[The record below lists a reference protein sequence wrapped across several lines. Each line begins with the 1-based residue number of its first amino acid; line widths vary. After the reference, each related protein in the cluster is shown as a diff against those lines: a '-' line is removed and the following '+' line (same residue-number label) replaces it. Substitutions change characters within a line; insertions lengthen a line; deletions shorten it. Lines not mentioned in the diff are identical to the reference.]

1 MFKYIFN
8 RAKNQWKLL
17 SLLWI
22 SFLIANTFIISG
34 PTYLGWV
41 KKMIYED
48 GLNQTPPTTRNIS
61 LTTGSQPLIK
71 DSFDENN
78 LIINNLANQ
87 NLSEL
92 FIEQSSAIQSTE
104 YFWGKEVP
112 NNNRTASKLKFISM
126 DKEENFID
134 IKDKLNDVTGNYIR
148 VIGPKKRLDQLGL
161 KIGDKIVAN
170 SIKGSKN
177 LDTGLNETKKNL
189 KNFIKEYEAEG
200 FSKEDLFKDSNDET
214 ILQIQQGMSFFE
226 INNVEQLNNFI
237 DDTEEKIENKNL
249 ELIIEG
255 YFEEINQNELFGYY
269 EELFL
274 PPSPCMT
281 CQLPLVLVMNQ
292 EDYFE
297 YLEPLTKGLPVRAW
311 WYLDIDHKKLTENIR
326 TNYLSKI
333 NNFEN
338 NMLISFPQAVVLTQ
352 LDRITEN
359 TIKEMNFVRAP
370 VLIIFSLLGI
380 FSSTLL
386 IMFSYLINQERREEI
401 NYLFLR
407 GVSKFGVIKYFFY
420 EWLLLGIP
428 VMIIAPFI
436 SNITIRF
443 VIKDYLNIDPKGI
456 DIFYVNINSAL
467 ISLGFL
473 IIASL
478 FSFIFYV
485 SLNNQLVN
493 SKRLSMIVSK
503 IRTNVFTKYFL
514 DIFLGIGSILIFFE
528 LRMRV
533 ISSIGENSALG
544 QYTFLLIPSAL
555 MIFLAMLFIRILPI
569 LFGFLDIFGRV
580 TFTPIYLSSK
590 KLSKNSGWYMWFF
603 LIISLGIASF
613 MVISSLQ
620 SSLEKSKKD
629 KSSFITMSDFRISE
643 SSPFGI
649 EDEYIEGL
657 SLQGGVNKVGR
668 MNSLTGNTGT
678 TGSGTESQLLG
689 VDKNLVDITW
699 SRDDF
704 FNENKSIVF
713 SGWSNE
719 EYKPG
724 ILIEDE
730 ISKINI
736 KNYANKDLEDSFLWM
751 VVKGSD
757 SRITALSLGQ
767 IESKK
772 WTTNSVE
779 LKNVKYPARLI
790 AIEVYEPSSEDNS
803 KPFELYLNSIEL
815 INSNNNLIKTI
826 PLDNS
831 LNWIE
836 LPTSE
841 GFDTTINYNSEG
853 LVLNLGNGST
863 RGIRGMYL
871 SNYDQG
877 IPVVVN
883 SEFIEESGIEIGER
897 FIFNSSGSYIPMKIE
912 KKINYFSGTS
922 EKYESFLITDLRLLK
937 NYMELTKLQSFRP
950 NELVVLIDDGFQE
963 NSSNYI
969 EENFPLSTIKD
980 KSLIEQNSLVTAI
993 AVISWK
999 GISIISLWAFIIL
1012 ISIGFIG
1019 FYIANEI
1026 QSSQDNAIN
1035 DAIGISPISRFVMSF
1050 FEYGV
1055 VIISAILI
1063 GLFSGVVMSRVLN
1076 QLVMSLDISTKTSFP
1091 ETLVISWIN
1100 VISAIIVL
1108 SILYFACSLIF
1119 SLLSTRMKV
1128 SELIKK
1134 VN

>member
-1 MFKYIFN
+1 M
-8 RAKNQWKLL
+8 
-17 SLLWI
+17 
-22 SFLIANTFIISG
+22 
-34 PTYLGWV
+34 
-41 KKMIYED
+41 
-48 GLNQTPPTTRNIS
+48 
-61 LTTGSQPLIK
+61 
-71 DSFDENN
+71 
-78 LIINNLANQ
+78 
-87 NLSEL
+87 
-92 FIEQSSAIQSTE
+92 
-104 YFWGKEVP
+104 
-112 NNNRTASKLKFISM
+112 
-126 DKEENFID
+126 
-134 IKDKLNDVTGNYIR
+134 
-148 VIGPKKRLDQLGL
+148 
-161 KIGDKIVAN
+161 
-170 SIKGSKN
+170 
-177 LDTGLNETKKNL
+177 
-189 KNFIKEYEAEG
+189 
-200 FSKEDLFKDSNDET
+200 
-214 ILQIQQGMSFFE
+214 
-226 INNVEQLNNFI
+226 
-237 DDTEEKIENKNL
+237 DTEEKIENKNL

-292 EDYFE
+292 KDYFE

-473 IIASL
+473 IIASF

-493 SKRLSMIVSK
+493 SKRLSMVVSK

-514 DIFLGIGSILIFFE
+514 DIFLGIGAILIFFE

-1063 GLFSGVVMSRVLN
+1063 GLFSGVIMSRVLN

>member
-92 FIEQSSAIQSTE
+92 FIEQSSVIQSTE
-104 YFWGKEVP
+104 YFWGKEEP
-112 NNNRTASKLKFISM
+112 NNNRTASKLKFISI

-134 IKDKLNDVTGNYIR
+134 IKDKLNDVPRNFIR
-148 VIGPKKRLDQLGL
+148 VTGPKKRLEQLGL

-177 LDTGLNETKKNL
+177 LDAGLNETKKNL
-189 KNFIKEYEAEG
+189 KNFIKEYEAQG
-200 FSKEDLFKDSNDET
+200 FSKEDLFKDSKDEA

-226 INNVEQLNNFI
+226 INNVEQLNKFI
-237 DDTEEKIENKNL
+237 DGTEEKIENKNL

-292 EDYFE
+292 KDYFE

-407 GVSKFGVIKYFFY
+407 GVSKSGVIKYFFY

-436 SNITIRF
+436 SNLTIRF

-493 SKRLSMIVSK
+493 SKRLSMVVSK
-503 IRTNVFTKYFL
+503 IRTNVFTRYFL
-514 DIFLGIGSILIFFE
+514 DIFLGIGAILIFFE

-555 MIFLAMLFIRILPI
+555 MIFLAMLFIRMLPI
-569 LFGFLDIFGRV
+569 FFGLLDIFGRV

-613 MVISSLQ
+613 IVISSLQ

-736 KNYANKDLEDSFLWM
+736 KNYANKDLEDSFLWV

-815 INSNNNLIKTI
+815 INSNNNVIKNI
-826 PLDNS
+826 PFDNS
-831 LNWIE
+831 LNWTE

-853 LVLNLGNGST
+853 LILNLGNGST

-963 NSSNYI
+963 NSSIYI

-1119 SLLSTRMKV
+1119 SLLSTRIKV

>member
-1 MFKYIFN
+1 MLKYIFN

-41 KKMIYED
+41 KKMIYEE

-61 LTTGSQPLIK
+61 LTTSSQPLIK

-78 LIINNLANQ
+78 QIIDRLANK

-92 FIEQSSAIQSTE
+92 LIKQSSLIQSTE
-104 YFWGKEVP
+104 YFWGEVEP
-112 NNNRTASKLKFISM
+112 NSNRTASKLKFISI
-126 DKEENFID
+126 DNEENFID
-134 IKDKLNDVTGNYIR
+134 IKDKSNFVNKNYIG
-148 VIGPKKRLDQLGL
+148 VMGPKKRLSQLGL
-161 KIGDKIVAN
+161 KVGDKVFAN
-170 SIKGSKN
+170 SVKGSKN
-177 LDTGLNETKKNL
+177 FDSGINETKKNL
-189 KNFIKEYEAEG
+189 RTFINNYEEQG
-200 FSKEDLFKDSNDET
+200 YSRDDLFKDSDDET
-214 ILQIQQGMSFFE
+214 ILQIQQGMSYFE
-226 INNVEQLNNFI
+226 ISNAEQLNEFI
-237 DDTEEKIENKNL
+237 NGTDEKIENKNL
-249 ELIIEG
+249 ELIIVG

-281 CQLPLVLVMNQ
+281 CQLPLIVVIDEKDFFQ
-292 EDYFE
+292 

-326 TNYLSKI
+326 TNYLIKI

-338 NMLISFPQAVVLTQ
+338 DMLISFPQAVVLTQ
-352 LDRITEN
+352 LDRITEK
-359 TIKEMNFVRAP
+359 TINEMNFVRAP

-380 FSSTLL
+380 FSSMLL

-407 GVSKFGVIKYFFY
+407 GVSKFGVVKYFFY
-420 EWLLLGIP
+420 EWGFLGIP
-428 VMIIAPFI
+428 IMIIAPFI
-436 SNITIRF
+436 SNIIIRL
-443 VIKDYLNIDPKGI
+443 VVENYLKINPQGI
-456 DIFYVNINSAL
+456 DIFYINLSSAL
-467 ISLGFL
+467 ISFGFL
-473 IIASL
+473 VTASL

-485 SLNNQLVN
+485 TLNNQLIN
-493 SKRLSMIVSK
+493 SKKISMVVSK
-503 IRTNVFTKYFL
+503 IRINFLTKYFL
-514 DIFLGIGSILIFFE
+514 DIFLGLGAILIFFE

-533 ISSIGENSALG
+533 VSSITEDSSLS

-555 MIFLAMLFIRILPI
+555 MIFLVMLFVRVLPI
-569 LFGFLDIFGRV
+569 ILGFIDIFGRV
-580 TFTPIYLSSK
+580 AFTPIYLSSK
-590 KLSKNSGWYMWFF
+590 KLSKNSSWYMWFF
-603 LIISLGIASF
+603 LIISLGITSF
-613 MVISSLQ
+613 IVISSLQ
-620 SSLEKSKKD
+620 SSLERSKKD

-657 SLQGGVNKVGR
+657 SLQDGVKNVGR

-678 TGSGTESQLLG
+678 TGSGIESQLLG
-689 VDKNLVDITW
+689 VDKNLIDITW

-704 FNENKSIVF
+704 FNENKGKVF
-713 SGWSNE
+713 SDWSNDD
-719 EYKPG
+719 YKPG
-724 ILIEDE
+724 ILIEEE
-730 ISKINI
+730 IFQINI
-736 KNYANKDLEDSFLWM
+736 NNYANRELEDSFLWAIL
-751 VVKGSD
+751 KGSD
-757 SRITALSLGQ
+757 ERITALSLGP
-767 IESKK
+767 IKSKK

-779 LKNVKYPARLI
+779 LKNVKFPARLI

-803 KPFELYLNSIEL
+803 NPFELHLNSIEL
-815 INSNNNLIKTI
+815 VSSNDKVVNTISFDNNL
-826 PLDNS
+826 
-831 LNWIE
+831 NWTE

-841 GFDTTINYNSEG
+841 GFDTTINYSSEG
-853 LVLNLGNGST
+853 LILNLGNGST
-863 RGIRGMYL
+863 KGIRGMFL
-871 SNYDQG
+871 SDYDNG
-877 IPVVVN
+877 IPVIVN
-883 SEFIEESGIEIGER
+883 NKFIEESQIGVGEK
-897 FIFNSSGSYIPMKIE
+897 FIFNASGSYIPMKIN
-912 KKINYFSGTS
+912 KMINYFSGTS
-922 EKYESFLITDLRLLK
+922 EKYDSFLITELNLLK

-950 NELVVLIDDGFQE
+950 NELVVLIEDGSQE
-963 NSSNYI
+963 NSSKYI
-969 EENFPLSTIKD
+969 RENFPLSTIKD
-980 KSLIEQNSLVTAI
+980 KSLIEQNSLVTPI

-1012 ISIGFIG
+1012 ISIGFVG

-1035 DAIGISPISRFVMSF
+1035 DAIGISTFSRFVMSF

-1055 VIISAILI
+1055 VVISAILA
-1063 GLFSGVVMSRVLN
+1063 GLLSGVIISRILN
-1076 QLVMSLDISTKTSFP
+1076 QLVMSLDQSTKTSFP

-1108 SILYFACSLIF
+1108 FVLYFLCSLIF
-1119 SLLSTRMKV
+1119 SLSSTRMKV

-1134 VN
+1134 AN

>member
-92 FIEQSSAIQSTE
+92 FIEQSSVIQSTE
-104 YFWGKEVP
+104 YFWGKEEP
-112 NNNRTASKLKFISM
+112 NNNRTASKLKFISI

-134 IKDKLNDVTGNYIR
+134 IKDKLNDVPRNFIR
-148 VIGPKKRLDQLGL
+148 VTGPKKRLEQLGL

-177 LDTGLNETKKNL
+177 LDAGLNETKKNL
-189 KNFIKEYEAEG
+189 KNFIKEYEAQG
-200 FSKEDLFKDSNDET
+200 FSKEDLFKDSKDEA

-226 INNVEQLNNFI
+226 INNVEQLNKFI
-237 DDTEEKIENKNL
+237 DGTEEKIENKNL

-292 EDYFE
+292 KDYFE

-407 GVSKFGVIKYFFY
+407 GVSKSGVIKYFFY

-436 SNITIRF
+436 SNLTIRF

-478 FSFIFYV
+478 FSFIFYI

-493 SKRLSMIVSK
+493 SKRLSMVVSK
-503 IRTNVFTKYFL
+503 IRTNVFTRYFL
-514 DIFLGIGSILIFFE
+514 DIFLGIGAILIFFE

-555 MIFLAMLFIRILPI
+555 MIFLAMLFIRMLPI
-569 LFGFLDIFGRV
+569 FFGLLDIFGRV

-613 MVISSLQ
+613 IVISSLQ

-736 KNYANKDLEDSFLWM
+736 KNYANKDLEDSFLWV

-815 INSNNNLIKTI
+815 INSNNNVIKNI
-826 PLDNS
+826 PFDNS
-831 LNWIE
+831 LNWTE

-853 LVLNLGNGST
+853 LILNLGNGST

-963 NSSNYI
+963 NSSIYI

-1119 SLLSTRMKV
+1119 SLLSTRIKV

>member
-1 MFKYIFN
+1 
-8 RAKNQWKLL
+8 
-17 SLLWI
+17 
-22 SFLIANTFIISG
+22 
-34 PTYLGWV
+34 
-41 KKMIYED
+41 
-48 GLNQTPPTTRNIS
+48 
-61 LTTGSQPLIK
+61 
-71 DSFDENN
+71 
-78 LIINNLANQ
+78 
-87 NLSEL
+87 
-92 FIEQSSAIQSTE
+92 
-104 YFWGKEVP
+104 
-112 NNNRTASKLKFISM
+112 
-126 DKEENFID
+126 
-134 IKDKLNDVTGNYIR
+134 
-148 VIGPKKRLDQLGL
+148 
-161 KIGDKIVAN
+161 
-170 SIKGSKN
+170 
-177 LDTGLNETKKNL
+177 
-189 KNFIKEYEAEG
+189 
-200 FSKEDLFKDSNDET
+200 
-214 ILQIQQGMSFFE
+214 
-226 INNVEQLNNFI
+226 
-237 DDTEEKIENKNL
+237 
-249 ELIIEG
+249 
-255 YFEEINQNELFGYY
+255 
-269 EELFL
+269 
-274 PPSPCMT
+274 
-281 CQLPLVLVMNQ
+281 
-292 EDYFE
+292 
-297 YLEPLTKGLPVRAW
+297 
-311 WYLDIDHKKLTENIR
+311 
-326 TNYLSKI
+326 
-333 NNFEN
+333 
-338 NMLISFPQAVVLTQ
+338 
-352 LDRITEN
+352 
-359 TIKEMNFVRAP
+359 MNFVRAP

-420 EWLLLGIP
+420 EWLLIGIP

-436 SNITIRF
+436 SNLTIRF

-485 SLNNQLVN
+485 SLNNQLIN
-493 SKRLSMIVSK
+493 SKRLSMVVSK
-503 IRTNVFTKYFL
+503 IRTNIFTKYFL
-514 DIFLGIGSILIFFE
+514 DIFLGIGAILIFFE

-569 LFGFLDIFGRV
+569 LFGLLDIFGRV

-613 MVISSLQ
+613 IVISSLQ

-689 VDKNLVDITW
+689 VDKNLIDITW

-704 FNENKSIVF
+704 FNENKSMVF

-736 KNYANKDLEDSFLWM
+736 KNYANKDLEDSFLW
-751 VVKGSD
+751 VIVKGFD

-772 WTTNSVE
+772 WTINSVE

-831 LNWIE
+831 LNWTE

-841 GFDTTINYNSEG
+841 GFDTRINYNSEG
-853 LVLNLGNGST
+853 LVLSLGNGST

-877 IPVVVN
+877 IPVIVN

-950 NELVVLIDDGFQE
+950 NELVVFIDDEFQE

-980 KSLIEQNSLVTAI
+980 KSLIEQNSLVTSI
-993 AVISWK
+993 ALISWK

>member
-1 MFKYIFN
+1 
-8 RAKNQWKLL
+8 
-17 SLLWI
+17 
-22 SFLIANTFIISG
+22 
-34 PTYLGWV
+34 
-41 KKMIYED
+41 
-48 GLNQTPPTTRNIS
+48 
-61 LTTGSQPLIK
+61 
-71 DSFDENN
+71 
-78 LIINNLANQ
+78 
-87 NLSEL
+87 
-92 FIEQSSAIQSTE
+92 
-104 YFWGKEVP
+104 
-112 NNNRTASKLKFISM
+112 
-126 DKEENFID
+126 
-134 IKDKLNDVTGNYIR
+134 
-148 VIGPKKRLDQLGL
+148 
-161 KIGDKIVAN
+161 
-170 SIKGSKN
+170 
-177 LDTGLNETKKNL
+177 
-189 KNFIKEYEAEG
+189 
-200 FSKEDLFKDSNDET
+200 
-214 ILQIQQGMSFFE
+214 
-226 INNVEQLNNFI
+226 
-237 DDTEEKIENKNL
+237 
-249 ELIIEG
+249 
-255 YFEEINQNELFGYY
+255 
-269 EELFL
+269 
-274 PPSPCMT
+274 
-281 CQLPLVLVMNQ
+281 
-292 EDYFE
+292 
-297 YLEPLTKGLPVRAW
+297 
-311 WYLDIDHKKLTENIR
+311 
-326 TNYLSKI
+326 
-333 NNFEN
+333 
-338 NMLISFPQAVVLTQ
+338 
-352 LDRITEN
+352 
-359 TIKEMNFVRAP
+359 
-370 VLIIFSLLGI
+370 
-380 FSSTLL
+380 
-386 IMFSYLINQERREEI
+386 
-401 NYLFLR
+401 
-407 GVSKFGVIKYFFY
+407 
-420 EWLLLGIP
+420 
-428 VMIIAPFI
+428 
-436 SNITIRF
+436 
-443 VIKDYLNIDPKGI
+443 
-456 DIFYVNINSAL
+456 
-467 ISLGFL
+467 
-473 IIASL
+473 
-478 FSFIFYV
+478 
-485 SLNNQLVN
+485 
-493 SKRLSMIVSK
+493 
-503 IRTNVFTKYFL
+503 
-514 DIFLGIGSILIFFE
+514 
-528 LRMRV
+528 
-533 ISSIGENSALG
+533 
-544 QYTFLLIPSAL
+544 
-555 MIFLAMLFIRILPI
+555 
-569 LFGFLDIFGRV
+569 
-580 TFTPIYLSSK
+580 
-590 KLSKNSGWYMWFF
+590 MWFF

-613 MVISSLQ
+613 IVISSLQ

-649 EDEYIEGL
+649 EEEFIEGL
-657 SLQGGVNKVGR
+657 SLQGGVSKVGR

-736 KNYANKDLEDSFLWM
+736 KNYANKDLEDSFLWV

-772 WTTNSVE
+772 WTTNSVG

-831 LNWIE
+831 LNWTE

-853 LVLNLGNGST
+853 LILNLGNGST

-963 NSSNYI
+963 NSSIYI

>member
-48 GLNQTPPTTRNIS
+48 GLNNTPSTTRNIS
-61 LTTGSQPLIK
+61 ITTGSQPLIK

-78 LIINNLANQ
+78 SIINDLASQ
-87 NLSEL
+87 NLSDL
-92 FIEQSSAIQSTE
+92 FVEQSSVIQSTE
-104 YFWGKEVP
+104 YFWGKEIP
-112 NNNRTASKLKFISM
+112 NNNRTASKLKFVSM
-126 DKEENFID
+126 DKIENFID
-134 IKDKLNDVTGNYIR
+134 VKEKEEGLHENLIK

-161 KIGDKIVAN
+161 KIGDKVVAN

-177 LDTGLNETKKNL
+177 LDAGLKETKKNL
-189 KNFIKEYEAEG
+189 KNFIEDYESSG
-200 FSKEDLFKDSNDET
+200 GSKEDLFKESDNEG
-214 ILQIQQGMSFFE
+214 ILSIQQGMSFFE
-226 INNVEQLNNFI
+226 IKNIDQLEEFI
-237 DDTEEKIENKNL
+237 NGSEDKNETNNL
-249 ELIIEG
+249 ELIIQG

-281 CQLPLVLVMNQ
+281 CQLPLVLVMDQ
-292 EDYFE
+292 KDYFN
-297 YLEPLTKGLPVRAW
+297 YLEPLTRGLPVRAW

-326 TNYLSKI
+326 INYLSKI

-352 LDRITEN
+352 LDRIAEN
-359 TIKEMNFVRAP
+359 TINEMNFVRAP

-407 GVSKFGVIKYFFY
+407 GVSKLGVIKYFIY
-420 EWLLLGIP
+420 EWLFFGIP
-428 VMIIAPFI
+428 IMVIAPFI
-436 SNITIRF
+436 SNLIIRT
-443 VIKDYLNIDPKGI
+443 VIFNYLKIDPEGV
-456 DIFYVNINSAL
+456 DPFFVSINSAF
-467 ISLGFL
+467 ISIGFL
-473 IIASL
+473 ITASF

-485 SLNNQLVN
+485 SLNNQLIN
-493 SKRLSMIVSK
+493 SKRLSMVVSK
-503 IRTNVFTKYFL
+503 IRANVFTKYFL
-514 DIFLGIGSILIFFE
+514 DIFLGIGAILIFFE

-533 ISSIGENSALG
+533 ISSIGENDSLS
-544 QYTFLLIPSAL
+544 QFTFLLLPSAL
-555 MIFLAMLFIRILPI
+555 MIFLVMLFIRIFPLLLNI
-569 LFGFLDIFGRV
+569 LDIFSRA

-590 KLSKNSGWYMWFF
+590 KLSKNSGWYLWFF
-603 LIISLGIASF
+603 LIISLGISSF
-613 MVISSLQ
+613 IVISSIQ

-657 SLQGGVNKVGR
+657 EEQQGIQKVGK

-689 VDKNLVDITW
+689 IDKNLVDITW
-699 SRDDF
+699 SREDF
-704 FNENKSIVF
+704 FDESKNSIF
-713 SGWSNE
+713 SRWSND
-719 EYKPG
+719 EYNPG
-724 ILIEDE
+724 ILIEE
-730 ISKINI
+730 NVFKIDI
-736 KNYANKDLEDSFLWM
+736 KNYSDKKLDDSFLWA
-751 VVKGSD
+751 VVKGFD
-757 SRITALSLGQ
+757 GRITALSLGP

-779 LKNVKYPARLI
+779 LKNIKYPARLI
-790 AIEVYEPSSEDNS
+790 GIEVYEPSSEDNS
-803 KPFELYLNSIEL
+803 KPFKLNLNSINF
-815 INSNNNLIKTI
+815 IDSSNNLIRNI
-826 PLDNS
+826 SFNES
-831 LNWIE
+831 LNWTE

-841 GFDTTINYNSEG
+841 GFDTTIEYNPEG
-853 LVLNLGNGST
+853 LILNLGNGST
-863 RGIRGMYL
+863 KGIRGMFL
-871 SNYDQG
+871 SNYDEG
-877 IPVVVN
+877 IPVIVNQEFINN
-883 SEFIEESGIEIGER
+883 SEINIGEK
-897 FIFNSSGSYIPMKIE
+897 FIFNASGSYIPMKIE

-922 EKYESFLITDLRLLK
+922 EKYDSFLLADLRLLK

-950 NELVVLIDDGFQE
+950 NELVVLVEDGVQE
-963 NSSNYI
+963 NSSDYI
-969 EENFPLSTIKD
+969 IENFPLSTIKD
-980 KSLIEQNSLVTAI
+980 KSLIEQNSLVTPI

-1026 QSSQDNAIN
+1026 QSSHDNAIN
-1035 DAIGISPISRFVMSF
+1035 DAIGISPFSRYIMSF

-1055 VIISAILI
+1055 VIISAVLC
-1063 GLFSGVVMSRVLN
+1063 GLMSGIIISRILN
-1076 QLVMSLDISTKTSFP
+1076 QLVMSLDVSTKTSFP
-1091 ETLVISWIN
+1091 ETLVISWVYVITALLILAILYLICSSLFALISTRIN
-1100 VISAIIVL
+1100 V
-1108 SILYFACSLIF
+1108 
-1119 SLLSTRMKV
+1119 
-1128 SELIKK
+1128 SESIKK
-1134 VN
+1134 AI

>member
-1 MFKYIFN
+1 MFRYIFN

-41 KKMIYED
+41 KTRIYEE

-61 LTTGSQPLIK
+61 LTTSSQPLIK
-71 DSFDENN
+71 DSFDENSS
-78 LIINNLANQ
+78 IINSLANE

-92 FIEQSSAIQSTE
+92 FIEQSSVIQSTE
-104 YFWGKEVP
+104 YFWGKETP
-112 NNNRTASKLKFISM
+112 NNNRTASKLKFVSM
-126 DKEENFID
+126 DKEENFVD
-134 IKDKLNDVTGNYIR
+134 SKDKLNELPDNYIG
-148 VIGPKKRLDQLGL
+148 VTGPKKRLDQLGL

-177 LDTGLNETKKNL
+177 LDAGLNETKKNL
-189 KNFIKEYEAEG
+189 KSFIKEYEAQG

-226 INNVEQLNNFI
+226 ILNVEQLEKFI
-237 DDTEEKIENKNL
+237 DGTEEKIENKNL

-255 YFEEINQNELFGYY
+255 YFEEIDQNELFGYY

-281 CQLPLVLVMNQ
+281 CQLPLVLAMNQ
-292 EDYFE
+292 NDYFE

-311 WYLDIDHKKLTENIR
+311 WYLDIDHNKLTENIR

-407 GVSKFGVIKYFFY
+407 GVSKFGVVKYFFY
-420 EWLLLGIP
+420 EWLFLGIP

-436 SNITIRF
+436 SNLTILL
-443 VIKDYLNIDPKGI
+443 VIKEYLKIDPKGI
-456 DIFYVNINSAL
+456 DIFYININSAL
-467 ISLGFL
+467 ISFGFL
-473 IIASL
+473 IIASF

-485 SLNNQLVN
+485 SLNNQLIN
-493 SKRLSMIVSK
+493 SKRLSMVVSK
-503 IRTNVFTKYFL
+503 IRANVFTKYFL
-514 DIFLGIGSILIFFE
+514 DIFLGIGAILIFFE

-533 ISSIGENSALG
+533 ISSIGENSSLS

-569 LFGFLDIFGRV
+569 LFGLLGIFGRV
-580 TFTPIYLSSK
+580 AFTPIYLSSK

-613 MVISSLQ
+613 IVISSLQ
-620 SSLEKSKKD
+620 GSLEKSKKD

-657 SLQGGVNKVGR
+657 NLQKGVNKVGK
-668 MNSLTGNTGT
+668 MNSLTGNIGT

-689 VDKNLVDITW
+689 VDKNLIDITW

-713 SGWSNE
+713 SGWINE
-719 EYKPG
+719 EYSPG
-724 ILIEDE
+724 ILIEEE

-736 KNYANKDLEDSFLWM
+736 KNYANKDLEDSFLWV

-772 WTTNSVE
+772 WTINSVE
-779 LKNVKYPARLI
+779 LKNIKYPARLI
-790 AIEVYEPSSEDNS
+790 AVEVYEPSSEDNS
-803 KPFELYLNSIEL
+803 KPFELNLSSIEL
-815 INSNNNLIKTI
+815 INSNNNLVKTI
-826 PLDNS
+826 PFDRS
-831 LNWIE
+831 LNWTE

-841 GFDTTINYNSEG
+841 GFDSTISYNSEG
-853 LVLNLGNGST
+853 LILNLGNGST
-863 RGIRGMYL
+863 KGIRGMYL

-877 IPVVVN
+877 IPVIVN
-883 SEFIEESGIEIGER
+883 NKFIEETEIEIGEK
-897 FIFNSSGSYIPMKIE
+897 FIFNASGSYIPMKIE
-912 KKINYFSGTS
+912 REINYFSGTS
-922 EKYESFLITDLRLLK
+922 EKYDSFLIADLKLLK

-963 NSSNYI
+963 NSSKYI

-980 KSLIEQNSLVTAI
+980 KSLIEQNSLVTAT

-1012 ISIGFIG
+1012 ISIGVIG

-1063 GLFSGVVMSRVLN
+1063 GLTSGVFISRILN

-1100 VISAIIVL
+1100 VIGAIIVL
-1108 SILYFACSLIF
+1108 SILYFTCSLIF

-1134 VN
+1134 AN

>member
-1 MFKYIFN
+1 MC
-8 RAKNQWKLL
+8 
-17 SLLWI
+17 
-22 SFLIANTFIISG
+22 
-34 PTYLGWV
+34 
-41 KKMIYED
+41 
-48 GLNQTPPTTRNIS
+48 
-61 LTTGSQPLIK
+61 
-71 DSFDENN
+71 
-78 LIINNLANQ
+78 
-87 NLSEL
+87 
-92 FIEQSSAIQSTE
+92 
-104 YFWGKEVP
+104 
-112 NNNRTASKLKFISM
+112 
-126 DKEENFID
+126 
-134 IKDKLNDVTGNYIR
+134 IR
-148 VIGPKKRLDQLGL
+148 DR
-161 KIGDKIVAN
+161 
-170 SIKGSKN
+170 
-177 LDTGLNETKKNL
+177 
-189 KNFIKEYEAEG
+189 
-200 FSKEDLFKDSNDET
+200 
-214 ILQIQQGMSFFE
+214 
-226 INNVEQLNNFI
+226 
-237 DDTEEKIENKNL
+237 
-249 ELIIEG
+249 
-255 YFEEINQNELFGYY
+255 
-269 EELFL
+269 
-274 PPSPCMT
+274 
-281 CQLPLVLVMNQ
+281 
-292 EDYFE
+292 
-297 YLEPLTKGLPVRAW
+297 
-311 WYLDIDHKKLTENIR
+311 
-326 TNYLSKI
+326 
-333 NNFEN
+333 
-338 NMLISFPQAVVLTQ
+338 LISFPQAVVLTQ

-473 IIASL
+473 IIASF

-514 DIFLGIGSILIFFE
+514 DIFLGIGAILIFFE

-736 KNYANKDLEDSFLWM
+736 KNYANKDLEDSFLW
-751 VVKGSD
+751 VIVKGSD

-779 LKNVKYPARLI
+779 LKNIKFPARLI

-803 KPFELYLNSIEL
+803 KPFELNLSSIEL
-815 INSNNNLIKTI
+815 VNSNNNLVKTI
-826 PLDNS
+826 PFDRS
-831 LNWIE
+831 LNWTE

-841 GFDTTINYNSEG
+841 GFDSTISYNSEG
-853 LVLNLGNGST
+853 L
-863 RGIRGMYL
+863 
-871 SNYDQG
+871 
-877 IPVVVN
+877 IPV
-883 SEFIEESGIEIGER
+883 
-897 FIFNSSGSYIPMKIE
+897 SY
-912 KKINYFSGTS
+912 TH
-922 EKYESFLITDLRLLK
+922 
-937 NYMELTKLQSFRP
+937 LTLPTNR
-950 NELVVLIDDGFQE
+950 EV
-963 NSSNYI
+963 
-969 EENFPLSTIKD
+969 
-980 KSLIEQNSLVTAI
+980 
-993 AVISWK
+993 
-999 GISIISLWAFIIL
+999 
-1012 ISIGFIG
+1012 
-1019 FYIANEI
+1019 
-1026 QSSQDNAIN
+1026 
-1035 DAIGISPISRFVMSF
+1035 
-1050 FEYGV
+1050 
-1055 VIISAILI
+1055 
-1063 GLFSGVVMSRVLN
+1063 
-1076 QLVMSLDISTKTSFP
+1076 
-1091 ETLVISWIN
+1091 
-1100 VISAIIVL
+1100 
-1108 SILYFACSLIF
+1108 
-1119 SLLSTRMKV
+1119 
-1128 SELIKK
+1128 
-1134 VN
+1134 

>member
-134 IKDKLNDVTGNYIR
+134 IKDKLNDVTGNQIR

-200 FSKEDLFKDSNDET
+200 FSKEDLFRDSNDET

-237 DDTEEKIENKNL
+237 DDTKDKIENKNL

-473 IIASL
+473 IIASF

-514 DIFLGIGSILIFFE
+514 DIFLGIGAILIFFE

-826 PLDNS
+826 PLNNS

-1035 DAIGISPISRFVMSF
+1035 DAIGISPVSRFVMSF

-1063 GLFSGVVMSRVLN
+1063 GLFSGVIMSRVLN

>member
-134 IKDKLNDVTGNYIR
+134 IKDKLNDVTGNQIR

-200 FSKEDLFKDSNDET
+200 FSKEDLFRDSNDET

-237 DDTEEKIENKNL
+237 DDTKDKIENKNL

-473 IIASL
+473 IIASF

-1035 DAIGISPISRFVMSF
+1035 DAIGISPLSRFVMSF

-1063 GLFSGVVMSRVLN
+1063 GLFSGVIMSRVLN